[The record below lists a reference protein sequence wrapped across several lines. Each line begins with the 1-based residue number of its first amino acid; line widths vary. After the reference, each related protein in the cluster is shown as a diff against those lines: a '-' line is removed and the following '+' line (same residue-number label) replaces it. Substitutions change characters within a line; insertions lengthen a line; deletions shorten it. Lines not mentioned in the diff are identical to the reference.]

1 MVYDIDSFRF
11 PPINT
16 QIRYTFPGAE
26 TDLLE
31 FLMPIWLRLSMF
43 VRKILVIIDEIAK
56 KIHQIWNC
64 AHTVT
69 NSIRNDNATYFYN
82 ELKCR

>member
-1 MVYDIDSFRF
+1 MTSRNAPTATEMKQIKIVQLNIFAESCTNVPNMVYDIDSFRF

-31 FLMPIWLRLSMF
+31 FLMPI
-43 VRKILVIIDEIAK
+43 
-56 KIHQIWNC
+56 
-64 AHTVT
+64 
-69 NSIRNDNATYFYN
+69 
-82 ELKCR
+82 